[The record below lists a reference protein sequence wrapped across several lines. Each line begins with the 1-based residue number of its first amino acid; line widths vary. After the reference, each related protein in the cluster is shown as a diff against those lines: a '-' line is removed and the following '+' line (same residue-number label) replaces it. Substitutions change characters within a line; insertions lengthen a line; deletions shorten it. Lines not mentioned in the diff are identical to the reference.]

1 MARSAGGGSTRPK
14 SVQLFDELVTHRIVT
29 DTMTSEPVQVVDY
42 DAAWPSQFENL
53 AARAR
58 TALGELVNRVEHVG
72 STAVPGLAAK
82 PIIDLDVVVSP
93 RDRPAALRA
102 LAVIGYVHEGDG
114 GIVGRD
120 AFRWPPG
127 EPRHHLYLVAE
138 NAHELTRH
146 LAFRDALRADT
157 LIRDR
162 YSTLKQTLAL
172 RFENDRTAY
181 TDGKA
186 EFILS
191 VLRMQG
197 IA

>member
-1 MARSAGGGSTRPK
+1 
-14 SVQLFDELVTHRIVT
+14 
-29 DTMTSEPVQVVDY
+29 MTSEPVQVVDY
-42 DAAWPSQFENL
+42 DAAWPSQFEKL

-93 RDRPAALRA
+93 RDRPAALRV

-114 GIVGRD
+114 GIVGRA
-120 AFRWPPG
+120 AFRWPRG

-138 NAHELTRH
+138 NTHELTRH

-172 RFENDRTAY
+172 RFEIDRTAY